1 MVNPVTLWAKTGDSW
16 LQRLEPKDRD
26 MLRKLGTDTLLEV
39 MDKARFEVVTRQIRA
54 QGAKSADLPHSCGP
68 ARRGGV
74 TASSD
79 SPGVRRA
86 LCVACMLLRRM
97 A

>member
-54 QGAKSADLPHSCGP
+54 QGAKSADLLRSCGACP
-68 ARRGGV
+68 KGRGYSV
-74 TASSD
+74 E
-79 SPGVRRA
+79 
-86 LCVACMLLRRM
+86 
-97 A
+97 